1 MSSESIDQLLSELNH
16 DDPTIPAWAALIING
31 MKVIL
36 TELKS
41 MNETLNN
48 KIEIIESDLAVSI
61 NVSSKLE
68 LETVRLNGEIVKL
81 QTRVDDNE
89 QRNRNLCLLI
99 HGVVETPQE
108 KTDDIVIDI
117 VNNKIGVDLS
127 VVDIERSHRLGVP
140 KHQRVLRS
148 SQSRTRPRPII
159 FRFSSYRK
167 RDEVFRKKKA
177 LKGEGISISENLT
190 KSRYLLYQ
198 EAIRKLGLGKVWSQE
213 GRIMTKYSDRYIVLT
228 NSKDIDEILP
238 PLPE

>member
-1 MSSESIDQLLSELNH
+1 
-16 DDPTIPAWAALIING
+16 

-48 KIEIIESDLAVSI
+48 KIDIIESDLAVSI
-61 NVSSKLE
+61 NVTSKLE
-68 LETVRLNGEIVKL
+68 LETVRLNDEIVKL

-99 HGVVETPQE
+99 HGVDESPHE

-117 VNNKIGVDLS
+117 INNKIGVDLS
-127 VVDIERSHRLGVP
+127 EVDIERSHRLGVP

-148 SQSRTRPRPII
+148 TQNRPRPII

-167 RDEVFRKKKA
+167 RDEVFRNKRA
-177 LKGEGISISENLT
+177 LKGQGISISENLT
-190 KSRYLLYQ
+190 KGRYLLYQ

-213 GRIMTKYSDRYIVLT
+213 GRIMTNHSDRFIVLT
-228 NSKDIDEILP
+228 NSKDIDKILP
-238 PLPE
+238 LSPE